1 MPKNVW
7 TEDENVN
14 MMQLEDKE
22 FNLCDFALF
31 MSVMKNEKA
40 HESVLSI
47 ITGEAD
53 LKLKEVH
60 VEEVVLN
67 KSGQRAIRLDARST
81 DTSGRNFATEMQN
94 DRSIY
99 ELLEEKGSVSE
110 NTQKMLLKET
120 DKERLK
126 LWLKKAARSDSE
138 ADFLKKIQEE

>member
-31 MSVMKNEKA
+31 MSVMK
-40 HESVLSI
+40 S
-47 ITGEAD
+47 
-53 LKLKEVH
+53 
-60 VEEVVLN
+60 
-67 KSGQRAIRLDARST
+67 
-81 DTSGRNFATEMQN
+81 
-94 DRSIY
+94 

-138 ADFLKKIQEE
+138 AGFLKTIQEE

>member
-14 MMQLEDKE
+14 MMQLEDRE

-31 MSVMKNEKA
+31 MSVMK
-40 HESVLSI
+40 S
-47 ITGEAD
+47 
-53 LKLKEVH
+53 
-60 VEEVVLN
+60 
-67 KSGQRAIRLDARST
+67 
-81 DTSGRNFATEMQN
+81 
-94 DRSIY
+94 

-138 ADFLKKIQEE
+138 AGFLKKIQEE

>member
-31 MSVMKNEKA
+31 MSVMK
-40 HESVLSI
+40 S
-47 ITGEAD
+47 
-53 LKLKEVH
+53 
-60 VEEVVLN
+60 
-67 KSGQRAIRLDARST
+67 
-81 DTSGRNFATEMQN
+81 
-94 DRSIY
+94 

-110 NTQKMLLKET
+110 NTQKMLLQET

>member
-1 MPKNVW
+1 MSNSVW
-7 TEDENVN
+7 EPEVTDHE
-14 MMQLEDKE
+14 MQLENRE

-31 MSVMKNEKA
+31 MSVMK
-40 HESVLSI
+40 S
-47 ITGEAD
+47 
-53 LKLKEVH
+53 
-60 VEEVVLN
+60 
-67 KSGQRAIRLDARST
+67 
-81 DTSGRNFATEMQN
+81 
-94 DRSIY
+94 

>member
-1 MPKNVW
+1 MNQAESKDKTFCHAQKGRCVCPQNVW

-31 MSVMKNEKA
+31 MSVMK
-40 HESVLSI
+40 S
-47 ITGEAD
+47 
-53 LKLKEVH
+53 
-60 VEEVVLN
+60 
-67 KSGQRAIRLDARST
+67 
-81 DTSGRNFATEMQN
+81 
-94 DRSIY
+94 

-110 NTQKMLLKET
+110 NTQKMLLQET

>member
-31 MSVMKNEKA
+31 MSVMK
-40 HESVLSI
+40 S
-47 ITGEAD
+47 
-53 LKLKEVH
+53 
-60 VEEVVLN
+60 
-67 KSGQRAIRLDARST
+67 
-81 DTSGRNFATEMQN
+81 
-94 DRSIY
+94 

-138 ADFLKKIQEE
+138 AGFLKKIQEK

>member
-1 MPKNVW
+1 MPQNVW

-31 MSVMKNEKA
+31 MSVMK
-40 HESVLSI
+40 S
-47 ITGEAD
+47 
-53 LKLKEVH
+53 
-60 VEEVVLN
+60 
-67 KSGQRAIRLDARST
+67 
-81 DTSGRNFATEMQN
+81 
-94 DRSIY
+94 
-99 ELLEEKGSVSE
+99 ELLEEKESVSE
-110 NTQKMLLKET
+110 NTQKMLLQET

>member
-1 MPKNVW
+1 MPQNVW

-31 MSVMKNEKA
+31 MSVMK
-40 HESVLSI
+40 S
-47 ITGEAD
+47 
-53 LKLKEVH
+53 
-60 VEEVVLN
+60 
-67 KSGQRAIRLDARST
+67 
-81 DTSGRNFATEMQN
+81 
-94 DRSIY
+94 
-99 ELLEEKGSVSE
+99 ELLEEKESVSE
-110 NTQKMLLKET
+110 NTQKMLLQKT

>member
-31 MSVMKNEKA
+31 MSVMK
-40 HESVLSI
+40 S
-47 ITGEAD
+47 
-53 LKLKEVH
+53 
-60 VEEVVLN
+60 
-67 KSGQRAIRLDARST
+67 
-81 DTSGRNFATEMQN
+81 
-94 DRSIY
+94 

-138 ADFLKKIQEE
+138 AGFLKKIQEE